1 MNKSSLQA
9 QTFPGAVGTSLA
21 IIWMT
26 YGGWI
31 DVVPPDLGQTGEIAL
46 TAALGVVF
54 TALVNVVRAFLP
66 KDALA
71 PLTGERRPP
80 QDRDGYVPQYAAPK
94 SPPGVIP

>member
-1 MNKSSLQA
+1 MSKLNLQA
-9 QTFPGAVGTSLA
+9 QTLPGAVGTSLA

-31 DVVPPDLGQTGEIAL
+31 NIIPPDLSQTKEIAL

-54 TALVNVVRAFLP
+54 TALTNIVKAFLP

-71 PLTGERRPP
+71 PLTGERRP
-80 QDRDGYVPQYAAPK
+80 
-94 SPPGVIP
+94 SPETVDPERREP

>member
-1 MNKSSLQA
+1 MNKLDLRA

-31 DVVPPDLGQTGEIAL
+31 DIVPPNLDQGREVAL
-46 TAALGVVF
+46 TAALGVAF
-54 TALVNVVRAFLP
+54 TALANVVRAFLP

-71 PLTGERRPP
+71 PLTGERRTPP
-80 QDRDGYVPQYAAPK
+80 ETTDPERREPQ
-94 SPPGVIP
+94 